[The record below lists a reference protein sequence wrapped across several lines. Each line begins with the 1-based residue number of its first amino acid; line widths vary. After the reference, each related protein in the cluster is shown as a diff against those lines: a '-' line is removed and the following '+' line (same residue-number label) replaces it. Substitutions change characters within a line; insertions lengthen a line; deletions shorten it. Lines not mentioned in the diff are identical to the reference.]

1 MFNSACKRHSAQH
14 FSFHKSGY
22 YYQLLSFD
30 SESKQYRPYDIAW
43 VSVSFKTQSDS
54 VFWDSFNNLND
65 NFFIRT
71 DTSQA
76 NNFLSCHVSKCAVYD
91 SVCLLIK
98 PKDFFAQ
105 QFKSDSVP
113 FFSLNDSVV
122 KVHFKIKEIFSKK
135 DFDRRVQ
142 NLQRREQEQIESYF
156 RSKQKMQM
164 AHDERGFYWV
174 ERPSGV
180 GQSIELGDV
189 VTLQYKGEFLNGRFL
204 ERSPEKFEFVYGTPD
219 QLLKGINYVI
229 STLKL
234 GENAKII
241 LPSRLAFGELG
252 SSNGTVPPFT
262 PLVYQIKIT
271 HLEKQKHS

>member
-1 MFNSACKRHSAQH
+1 MFGCKRHSVQN

-22 YYQLLSFD
+22 YYKLLSFD
-30 SESKQYRPYDIAW
+30 SESKEYHPHDIAW
-43 VSVSFKTQSDS
+43 IAASFKTQADS

-71 DTSQA
+71 DTSQTT
-76 NNFLSCHVSKCAVYD
+76 NFLLCHVARCAVAD

-98 PKDFFAQ
+98 PKDFFSQ

-113 FFSLNDSVV
+113 FFSVKDSVV
-122 KVHFKIKEIFSKK
+122 KVNFKVKEIFTKA
-135 DFDRRVQ
+135 DFDKRAG
-142 NLQRREQEQIESYF
+142 NFKSREQEQIQGYF
-156 RSKQKMQM
+156 KSEQNMER
-164 AHDERGFYWV
+164 AWDNRGFYWI
-174 ERPSGV
+174 EKPSGR
-180 GQSIELGDV
+180 GQAIELGDL
-189 VTLQYKGEFLNGRFL
+189 VTLEYRGEFLNGRYL
-204 ERSPEKFEFVYGTPD
+204 ESSPEKFEFVYGTPD

-229 STLKL
+229 GTLKL

-241 LPSRLAFGELG
+241 LPSRLAFGDLG